1 MAEQYG
7 PHTPGTKMGC
17 WELWKTQSEFTSLLF
32 TQLPQELELLYTPIL
47 WNPLAKEKLKP
58 SV

>member
-32 TQLPQELELLYTPIL
+32 TQLLQELELLYTPIL
-47 WNPLAKEKLKP
+47 WNH
-58 SV
+58 